1 MKKNN
6 LPISPHLQIYK
17 PQITSILSISH
28 RITGVALNFSLIIIV
43 LGLFCL
49 TLGEKYFTYFIFI
62 MSSIPLK
69 IIMFLTIL
77 GFCYHFLNGIRHI
90 IWDFG
95 LFLENKSSAIL
106 GYLVVA
112 LSMISSVAIA
122 LVLEL
127 FWWMLIIP

>member
-49 TLGEKYFTYFIFI
+49 TLGEKYFTYFILI

-90 IWDFG
+90 IWDCG

-127 FWWMLIIP
+127 F

>member
-127 FWWMLIIP
+127 F

>member
-95 LFLENKSSAIL
+95 VFLENKSSAIL

-127 FWWMLIIP
+127 F

>member
-90 IWDFG
+90 LWDFG
-95 LFLENKSSAIL
+95 LCLENKSSAIL

-127 FWWMLIIP
+127 F